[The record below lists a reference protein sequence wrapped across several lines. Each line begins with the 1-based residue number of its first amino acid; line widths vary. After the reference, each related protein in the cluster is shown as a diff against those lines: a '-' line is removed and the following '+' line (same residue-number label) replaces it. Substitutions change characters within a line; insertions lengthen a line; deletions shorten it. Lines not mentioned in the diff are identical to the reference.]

1 MRTIAIVQAR
11 MGSSRLPK
19 KVMKEVL
26 GRPMIGFLLE
36 RLSKSNKLDQ
46 IVLATSK
53 KSLDRVLASYVK
65 KLGFPVILGSENDVL
80 DRYYRAAKEF
90 KPNNIVRITGDCPL
104 IDSNLIDKIICNFI
118 EKDVDYLSN
127 IWPRTFPKGLDIE
140 VFTFEALERA
150 VSETTNP
157 YDREHVTPYIR
168 ESGNFKV
175 ANFTNKIDCSMERWT
190 VDWQEDF
197 DLIKKIFESFSP
209 RVNFSWE
216 EILELRMRNSQLF
229 EVNEHLIDK

>member
-1 MRTIAIVQAR
+1 

-90 KPNNIVRITGDCPL
+90 KPNKRSTSKK
-104 IDSNLIDKIICNFI
+104 DSLSSHMFLENLKASSNFPS
-118 EKDVDYLSN
+118 KTSV
-127 IWPRTFPKGLDIE
+127 
-140 VFTFEALERA
+140 
-150 VSETTNP
+150 
-157 YDREHVTPYIR
+157 
-168 ESGNFKV
+168 
-175 ANFTNKIDCSMERWT
+175 
-190 VDWQEDF
+190 
-197 DLIKKIFESFSP
+197 
-209 RVNFSWE
+209 
-216 EILELRMRNSQLF
+216 
-229 EVNEHLIDK
+229 

>member
-1 MRTIAIVQAR
+1 M
-11 MGSSRLPK
+11 
-19 KVMKEVL
+19 
-26 GRPMIGFLLE
+26 
-36 RLSKSNKLDQ
+36 
-46 IVLATSK
+46 
-53 KSLDRVLASYVK
+53 
-65 KLGFPVILGSENDVL
+65 
-80 DRYYRAAKEF
+80 
-90 KPNNIVRITGDCPL
+90 
-104 IDSNLIDKIICNFI
+104 
-118 EKDVDYLSN
+118 
-127 IWPRTFPKGLDIE
+127 DIE

-197 DLIKKIFESFSP
+197 DLIKKIFESFNP